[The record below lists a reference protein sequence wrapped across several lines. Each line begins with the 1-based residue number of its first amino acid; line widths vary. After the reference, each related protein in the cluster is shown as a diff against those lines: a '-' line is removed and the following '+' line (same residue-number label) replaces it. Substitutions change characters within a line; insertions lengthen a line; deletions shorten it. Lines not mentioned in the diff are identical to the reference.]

1 MRKLLLLFLCT
12 IVPAVVSAQRLD
24 VTGRVLVKDTGKP
37 IGQAVVELP
46 QSGLWAVADA
56 DGNFTVKGVPAGET
70 RFVVSCLG
78 FVTTEAE
85 VDVRT
90 GMGPVRLYAPEDNLK
105 LESVVVTAKEAPNAM
120 ATSRTIGGNAI
131 DHLQMVNASDISALL
146 PGGKTVNPD
155 LMKDNV
161 FSLRSGGSTAG
172 NAAFGTAVEVDG
184 VRLSTNASLGDPT
197 GASTRNLSATNIE
210 SVEVVTGVPSAEYGD
225 ISSGVVKISTRKGC
239 FVLYDMVYYPGNKL
253 HPTPVPGDQIDQAHY
268 MKVLK
273 KTGTNTAVVYVI
285 SQNSPAVILF
295 RAPEGFDLDA
305 YLADDLQSTVQSG
318 SITYSKIPWD
328 DWIVDGVEVCNMT
341 EATKHKRLHTDV
353 DAGYIGFSAKAQGHT
368 LHRKLDEAA
377 TAAAGFE
384 RYVDTNNSSN
394 DFYERETQ
402 SLRD

>member
-225 ISSGVVKISTRKGC
+225 ISSGVVKISTRKG
-239 FVLYDMVYYPGNKL
+239 K
-253 HPTPVPGDQIDQAHY
+253 TPYTVTLSTNPRTKQIAAS
-268 MKVLK
+268 K
-273 KTGTNTAVVYVI
+273 
-285 SQNSPAVILF
+285 
-295 RAPEGFDLDA
+295 GFDL
-305 YLADDLQSTVQSG
+305 G
-318 SITYSKIPWD
+318 RNH
-328 DWIVDGVEVCNMT
+328 GVLNSNVEYT
-341 EATKHKRLHTDV
+341 RATKNPTSPYTSYSPRGWRSTTRIPSPRFCV
-353 DAGYIGFSAKAQGHT
+353 SISA
-368 LHRKLDEAA
+368 
-377 TAAAGFE
+377 
-384 RYVDTNNSSN
+384 
-394 DFYERETQ
+394 
-402 SLRD
+402 

>member
-24 VTGRVLVKDTGKP
+24 VTGRVLIKDTDKP

-46 QSGLWAVADA
+46 QSGLWAVADT
-56 DGNFTVKGVPAGET
+56 DGNFTVRGVPAGKT

-78 FVTTEAE
+78 FVTTETE

-90 GMGPVRLYAPEDNLK
+90 GMGQVRLYAPEDNLK

-225 ISSGVVKISTRKGC
+225 ISSGVVKISTRKG
-239 FVLYDMVYYPGNKL
+239 K
-253 HPTPVPGDQIDQAHY
+253 TPYTVTLSTNPRTKQIAAS
-268 MKVLK
+268 K
-273 KTGTNTAVVYVI
+273 
-285 SQNSPAVILF
+285 
-295 RAPEGFDLDA
+295 GFDLG
-305 YLADDLQSTVQSG
+305 QNR
-318 SITYSKIPWD
+318 
-328 DWIVDGVEVCNMT
+328 GVLNSNVEYT
-341 EATKHKRLHTDV
+341 RATKNPASPYTSYSRTGLALNYQNTFAKVLRFNFGVTANIGGMNTEDDP
-353 DAGYIGFSAKAQGHT
+353 DAQKGEW
-368 LHRKLDEAA
+368 RRCA
-377 TAAAGFE
+377 TMCCVPTP
-384 RYVDTNNSSN
+384 RSN
-394 DFYERETQ
+394 GC
-402 SLRD
+402 

>member
-146 PGGKTVNPD
+146 PRH
-155 LMKDNV
+155 
-161 FSLRSGGSTAG
+161 RSVSTISS
-172 NAAFGTAVEVDG
+172 AAIPGTA
-184 VRLSTNASLGDPT
+184 A
-197 GASTRNLSATNIE
+197 
-210 SVEVVTGVPSAEYGD
+210 
-225 ISSGVVKISTRKGC
+225 
-239 FVLYDMVYYPGNKL
+239 
-253 HPTPVPGDQIDQAHY
+253 
-268 MKVLK
+268 
-273 KTGTNTAVVYVI
+273 
-285 SQNSPAVILF
+285 
-295 RAPEGFDLDA
+295 
-305 YLADDLQSTVQSG
+305 
-318 SITYSKIPWD
+318 
-328 DWIVDGVEVCNMT
+328 
-341 EATKHKRLHTDV
+341 
-353 DAGYIGFSAKAQGHT
+353 
-368 LHRKLDEAA
+368 
-377 TAAAGFE
+377 
-384 RYVDTNNSSN
+384 
-394 DFYERETQ
+394 
-402 SLRD
+402 

>member
-225 ISSGVVKISTRKGC
+225 ILSGVVKISTRKG
-239 FVLYDMVYYPGNKL
+239 K
-253 HPTPVPGDQIDQAHY
+253 TPI
-268 MKVLK
+268 
-273 KTGTNTAVVYVI
+273 
-285 SQNSPAVILF
+285 
-295 RAPEGFDLDA
+295 R
-305 YLADDLQSTVQSG
+305 
-318 SITYSKIPWD
+318 
-328 DWIVDGVEVCNMT
+328 
-341 EATKHKRLHTDV
+341 
-353 DAGYIGFSAKAQGHT
+353 
-368 LHRKLDEAA
+368 
-377 TAAAGFE
+377 
-384 RYVDTNNSSN
+384 
-394 DFYERETQ
+394 
-402 SLRD
+402 